1 MSKSLR
7 FPFVNNVTVS
17 GRLTR
22 DIELRYTAS
31 GTPVAKLSIAVDR
44 RFQKDGNWES
54 ETSYFD
60 VVVWDQTAT
69 KCAEYL
75 VKGNAVLVE
84 GRLHSRSYTNN
95 EGRNIKITEIQSN
108 RVHFLEWNDN
118 VPAKS
123 SDNDKFENSQESTPT
138 APAMNA
144 EPMDHSGA
152 STEDDVPF

>member
-7 FPFVNNVTVS
+7 FPFVNNVTIS

-22 DIELRYTAS
+22 DVELRYTAS

-60 VVVWDQTAT
+60 VVVWDQKAT
-69 KCAEYL
+69 QCSEYL

-84 GRLHSRSYTNN
+84 GRLRSRSYTNN
-95 EGRNIKITEIQSN
+95 EGKNIKITEIQSS
-108 RVHFLEWNDN
+108 RIHFLEWNDN
-118 VPAKS
+118 LPAKGS
-123 SDNDKFENSQESTPT
+123 ADDKFENSQESHPT
-138 APAMNA
+138 APAMKA
-144 EPMDHSGA
+144 EPMDHSGT